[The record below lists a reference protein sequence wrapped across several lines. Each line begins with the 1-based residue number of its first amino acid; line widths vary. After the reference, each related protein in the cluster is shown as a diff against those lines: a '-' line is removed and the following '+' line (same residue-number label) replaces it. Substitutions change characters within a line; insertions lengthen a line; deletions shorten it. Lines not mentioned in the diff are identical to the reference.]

1 MNTNVADCVKDK
13 DNGEC
18 GVAKSKPNDEK
29 TVRFEDALVE
39 LAAIVTRLEDGD
51 LGLDDSLA
59 AYETGVKRLKHCH
72 ELLARAEKK
81 IQLLQKVDEDGKPLA
96 VDFDDDE
103 PATLE
108 EKAGSRARRRS
119 SKSPGKGPS
128 RPRTSSGTGKAA
140 KSGPKGDGDNNVDEA
155 RGLF

>member
-1 MNTNVADCVKDK
+1 M
-13 DNGEC
+13 DNEDGDR
-18 GVAKSKPNDEK
+18 K
-29 TVRFEDALVE
+29 VRFEDALVE
-39 LAAIVTRLEDGD
+39 LAEVVTRLEDGD

-81 IQLLQKVDEDGKPLA
+81 IQLLQKVEDGQPLA

-128 RPRTSSGTGKAA
+128 RPRTSSGSGKTA
-140 KSGPKGDGDNNVDEA
+140 KSGPKGDGGDSNNVDEA